1 MKKIGLITIHDTLNY
16 GSLLQTYALYK
27 AIESLGVEIELI
39 DYKCKAI
46 MDRETTYPLSQCR
59 NIKDIIK
66 SLMWHKAMQKKYE
79 NFWSFIKENMKITK
93 PYTREN
99 VKELNNIFDVFIV
112 GSDIVWGTNITG
124 NDWTYFLDFADDSKT
139 KIAFSSSIGTKW
151 NSDVEK
157 QILSNLNKFKSISVR
172 EELAQSWIREIGINA
187 DVTCDPTM
195 LWDSSFWSR
204 MVERPK
210 TNEQPYVLVYMWTK
224 DMRTVNHAK
233 MYAKAH
239 GLRVK
244 CQQFYNP
251 IPGVDNVK
259 PVSLE
264 QWISLIANANTVF
277 TASYHGLL
285 YSLYFHKNV
294 YYYNRE
300 NKSRMESLG
309 KELGI
314 SNREISGEFKEQPMI
329 DYQYVDNVIN
339 EMRRKSLLV
348 LKNRVSEI

>member
-1 MKKIGLITIHDTLNY
+1 
-16 GSLLQTYALYK
+16 
-27 AIESLGVEIELI
+27 
-39 DYKCKAI
+39 
-46 MDRETTYPLSQCR
+46 
-59 NIKDIIK
+59 
-66 SLMWHKAMQKKYE
+66 MWHKAMQKKYE
-79 NFWSFIKENMKITK
+79 NFWSFIKKNMKITK

-172 EELAQSWIREIGINA
+172 EELAQSWLREIGINA

-251 IPGVDNVK
+251 IP
-259 PVSLE
+259 
-264 QWISLIANANTVF
+264 
-277 TASYHGLL
+277 
-285 YSLYFHKNV
+285 
-294 YYYNRE
+294 
-300 NKSRMESLG
+300 
-309 KELGI
+309 
-314 SNREISGEFKEQPMI
+314 
-329 DYQYVDNVIN
+329 
-339 EMRRKSLLV
+339 
-348 LKNRVSEI
+348 

>member
-59 NIKDIIK
+59 NIKDTIK

-79 NFWSFIKENMKITK
+79 NFWSFIKDNMKITK

-99 VKELNNIFDVFIV
+99 VKELNDIFDVFIV

-139 KIAFSSSIGTKW
+139 KIAFSSSVGTKW
-151 NSDVEK
+151 NSNVEK

-172 EELAQSWIREIGINA
+172 EELAQSWLREIGINA

-195 LWDSSFWSR
+195 LWDAMERHHQFIYNNILKQLNLSR
-204 MVERPK
+204 
-210 TNEQPYVLVYMWTK
+210 
-224 DMRTVNHAK
+224 
-233 MYAKAH
+233 
-239 GLRVK
+239 
-244 CQQFYNP
+244 
-251 IPGVDNVK
+251 
-259 PVSLE
+259 
-264 QWISLIANANTVF
+264 
-277 TASYHGLL
+277 
-285 YSLYFHKNV
+285 
-294 YYYNRE
+294 
-300 NKSRMESLG
+300 NKSS
-309 KELGI
+309 
-314 SNREISGEFKEQPMI
+314 P
-329 DYQYVDNVIN
+329 NVFSVTQNSIH
-339 EMRRKSLLV
+339 RILRIHCIRIIQ
-348 LKNRVSEI
+348 KNLHM